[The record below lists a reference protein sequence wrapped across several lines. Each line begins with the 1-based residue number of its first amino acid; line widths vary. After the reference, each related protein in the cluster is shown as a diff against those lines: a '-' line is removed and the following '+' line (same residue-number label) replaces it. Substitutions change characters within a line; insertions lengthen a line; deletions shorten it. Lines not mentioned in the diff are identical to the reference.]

1 MSGAPACPMPLA
13 ARQSCCSPKLLFAGG
28 QRPSWI
34 IEQLRPSARDARPL
48 AEGLALDRGRWVQ
61 ADVQVGT
68 HRHGSPAHRH
78 QPLETVRA
86 DPVRRSQ
93 GRQDRSINA
102 DSVHEPKSFD
112 WRLAARWRRSLLAG
126 SGRSGSSRRRRRA
139 VLRLRMASKATADP
153 VAGVKVEKGK
163 D

>member
-61 ADVQVGT
+61 AAVQVGT

-102 DSVHEPKSFD
+102 DSVHEPKGFD

-126 SGRSGSSRRRRRA
+126 SGRSGSSRRRRIA

-153 VAGVKVEKGK
+153 VAGVEVEKGK